1 MVEEREVPLDGG
13 NTSDGVVRVGETVR
27 KPWGTATSA
36 VFEFMAAVRAE
47 NVDVPVALGRDDR
60 GRQITEFV
68 PGCSAL
74 HAPPL
79 SLSGLHRVGRIVRAI
94 HDASEGFTPTVDAP
108 WDVVIP
114 APSGELICHNDL
126 APWNLII
133 GDRWVFIDWDGAGP
147 SSRVWDLAYAAQ
159 AFTLSVASEVPEVAA
174 TRLAAL
180 IDGYGA
186 DQNLRQQLPGTMV
199 LRARAM
205 YELLHSSH
213 RSGREPWA
221 SMFASG
227 HGRHWHTATE
237 YVERHQQVWSRALL
251 SHAC

>member
-1 MVEEREVPLDGG
+1 MLSP
-13 NTSDGVVRVGETVR
+13 SCS
-27 KPWGTATSA
+27 TA
-36 VFEFMAAVRAE
+36 EPVRA
-47 NVDVPVALGRDDR
+47 ASGRADR
-60 GRQITEFV
+60 ASDPRRERGIHSR
-68 PGCSAL
+68 A
-74 HAPPL
+74 
-79 SLSGLHRVGRIVRAI
+79 SG
-94 HDASEGFTPTVDAP
+94 
-108 WDVVIP
+108 
-114 APSGELICHNDL
+114 HNDL

-159 AFTLSVASEVPEVAA
+159 AFTLSDASEVPEVAA